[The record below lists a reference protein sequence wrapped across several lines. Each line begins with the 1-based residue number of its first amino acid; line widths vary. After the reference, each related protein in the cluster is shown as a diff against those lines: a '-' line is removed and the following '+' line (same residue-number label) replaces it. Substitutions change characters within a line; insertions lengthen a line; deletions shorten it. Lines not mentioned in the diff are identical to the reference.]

1 MQQEIK
7 VTLRLTGKPTIFSP
21 KDIEIINKDIFNIEY
36 DSNNYLLVFG
46 QSVDAKLS
54 IEELREDISSCVLR
68 YNTSTLDFELV
79 NILEERDIYI

>member
-7 VTLRLTGKPTIFSP
+7 VTLKLTDKPTIFSP

-54 IEELREDISSCVLR
+54 IEELREEISSCVLR

-79 NILEERDIYI
+79 NILEERDIYL